1 MTDVL
6 GVPML
11 AVMIILLALL
21 AGIVVL
27 MAWLWFRNRILVDI
41 GLRNITRR
49 PAQSVLIVLGLML
62 STVIISAALA
72 TGDTVNYSI
81 TNDAYSKL
89 GHVDEIVQV
98 KENRAAPSLTQE
110 QVLPAGLLP
119 QLVIDTI
126 VAEFL
131 NSDIV
136 DGTLP
141 GLRFPAPVKNE
152 KDGRAEP
159 QVVIIGLEPGKI
171 AGFEDD
177 IVTTDGKRFDIST
190 LGRNNIGATTAL
202 ANESAA
208 KALGLKVGDK
218 ASIYIGQLPRQVLI
232 VGIVKDRFLTG
243 WSRDVPA
250 GIVVSK
256 STVQFLFSVV
266 APPTGAGFI
275 AVSNTGGVRDSVGL
289 SDQVRKQANG
299 AINTARFDVQ
309 TVKQDRVQRAQELGS
324 NMAAIFVVLGLF
336 TIAAGLLLIFLIL
349 VTLAAERRTE
359 MGMSRAVGMK
369 RAQLVEAFMAEGLAY
384 SLTSAALGAALGV
397 AVSVGMTYAMRY
409 IFQRFDVAIVF
420 HLTLQSLVVAYCVG
434 VVLTFAT
441 VTLSAWRVSRL
452 SVVAAIRETN
462 ETASPPTA
470 LRSSLIAA
478 GLLAAGAL
486 IVALTLWGAPIG
498 WLDGAGHTAWGFGTG
513 VSLVLIGAAFAARA
527 LRIPERPLFSV
538 TSLAV
543 IVLWVLV
550 AGDNLHAL
558 TGTLDVG
565 IETFFVGGVLMVA
578 AATFLVV
585 FNAEFLLGSLRAVG
599 VVFARAVPA
608 VQTAT
613 AYPLANKSRTGMTIA
628 MLSLVVFALVMIS
641 TMSLNFR
648 KLFLS
653 PDARG
658 GWDIEIAA
666 LPTNLFPADAKGN
679 RLGALGEALDRKFY
693 DTPKIESISQVSVVN
708 ERGSQIAQPAPGQ
721 LPNPRPFRI
730 LGADDTFLDQNQI
743 GLQARAKG
751 YATDRD
757 VWNAVKADPANAVI
771 DGSVVAGINYANV
784 TESRFT
790 LKNYTSGTASFT
802 PFDVQISNTAG
813 AVAKTVRIIGIM
825 NRAPSETYAGI
836 WLRQSA
842 LGDAFPVLTSRYYIR
857 LRPGENA
864 ATEARNIEQVL
875 AENGVSARSIQ
886 QQVED
891 KQSLNTSFFYL
902 VQGFMALGLG
912 VGLAALGVI
921 ALRTVVERRQQIGL
935 MRAIGFSRTNVA
947 LTFLLES
954 AFVAVLGIVNG
965 IWPALLLANRLLA
978 SDQFASAGF
987 NAFYIPWMQII
998 GMAVLVFV
1006 ATVLTTLIPSRQ
1018 ASNIPPAAA
1027 LRYE

>member
-1 MTDVL
+1 MTEVL

-11 AVMIILLALL
+11 AIMIVLLAML
-21 AGIVVL
+21 AAIVGV
-27 MAWLWFRNRILVDI
+27 MAWLWTRNRILVDI
-41 GLRNITRR
+41 GLRNIRR
-49 PAQSVLIVLGLML
+49 RKAQSLLIVLGLML
-62 STVIISAALA
+62 STVIIAAALA

-98 KENRAAPSLTQE
+98 RENTAAPSLTGE
-110 QVLPAGLLP
+110 QVLPAGLVP
-119 QLVIDTI
+119 QPVIDTV
-126 VAEFL
+126 VAEFRS
-131 NSDIV
+131 SDIV

-152 KDGRAEP
+152 QDGRVDP
-159 QVVIIGLEPGKI
+159 DVVIIGLESGKL

-177 IVTTDGKRFDIST
+177 IVTTDGRRFDIST
-190 LGRNNIGATTAL
+190 LGRTNIGETTAL

-208 KALGLKVGDK
+208 RELGLKVGDK
-218 ASIYIGQLPRQVLI
+218 ASIYIGQLPRQVTI
-232 VGIVKDRFLTG
+232 TGIVKDRFLTG
-243 WSRDVPA
+243 WTRDVPE

-256 STVQFLFSVV
+256 ATVQFLFSVV
-266 APPTGAGFI
+266 APPRGAGFI
-275 AVSNTGGVRDSVGL
+275 AISNQGGVRDSVGL
-289 SDQVRKQANG
+289 SDEVQKEARG
-299 AINTARFDVQ
+299 AVNTGQFDVK
-309 TVKQDRVQRAQELGS
+309 TVKQDRVDRAKEIGS

-384 SLTSAALGAALGV
+384 SLTSAAIGAALGV
-397 AVSVGMTYAMRY
+397 AVSIGMTYAMRY

-420 HLTLQSLVVAYCVG
+420 HVTAESLVVAYCVG

-441 VTLSAWRVSRL
+441 VTASAWRVSRL

-462 ETASPPTA
+462 ETALPPTA
-470 LRSSLIAA
+470 LRSAGIAA
-478 GLLAAGAL
+478 IVLAAGGILAGL
-486 IVALTLWGAPIG
+486 GLQGSEAWAF
-498 WLDGAGHTAWGFGTG
+498 GAGA
-513 VSLVLIGAAFAARA
+513 SLLLIGAAFAGRAAGLGERA
-527 LRIPERPLFSV
+527 LFSG
-538 TSLAV
+538 TSVAV
-543 IVLWVLV
+543 IVLWVLL
-550 AGDNLHAL
+550 AGGNLHAL
-558 TGTLDVG
+558 TGTLDLG

-578 AATFLVV
+578 AATFLVI
-585 FNAEFLLGSLRAVG
+585 FNAEFLLGALRVVG
-599 VVFARAVPA
+599 IVFGRAIPA
-608 VQTAT
+608 VRTAT

-641 TMSLNFR
+641 TMSMNFR
-648 KLFLS
+648 NLFLNS
-653 PDARG
+653 DARG
-658 GWDIEIAA
+658 GWDIEISA
-666 LPTNLFPADAKGN
+666 LPTNLFPSDAQGN

-693 DTPKIESISQVSVVN
+693 DTPKIASISQVGVVN
-708 ERGSQIAQPAPGQ
+708 ERGTQIAQPAPGQ

-730 LGADDTFLDQNQI
+730 LGADDTFLDENEI
-743 GLQARAKG
+743 GLQARAEG

-757 VWNAVKADPANAVI
+757 VWEAVKNDPANAVI
-771 DGSVVAGINYANV
+771 DGSAVAGINYANV
-784 TESRFT
+784 TQSRFT
-790 LKNYTSGTASFT
+790 LRDYESGDTSFA
-802 PFDVQISNTAG
+802 PFNVQISNTAG
-813 AVAKTVRIIGIM
+813 DVVQTVRIIGIM
-825 NRAPSETYAGI
+825 DRAPSDTYSGI

-842 LGDAFPVLTSRYYIR
+842 LGDSFPVLFSRYYIR
-857 LRPGENA
+857 LRPGEDA
-864 ATEARNIEQVL
+864 AAEASKIEQAL
-875 AENGVSARSIQ
+875 AENGVSAHSIA

-891 KQSLNTSFFYL
+891 DQSLNTSFFYL

-954 AFVAVLGIVNG
+954 MFIAVLGIVNG

-978 SDQFASAGF
+978 SDEFASAGF
-987 NAFYIPWMQII
+987 NTFYVPWMQILLMT
-998 GMAVLVFV
+998 GLVFI
-1006 ATVLTTLIPSRQ
+1006 AAVLTTLIPSRQ